1 MHLALWL
8 MPAVEEI
15 YKTPMKKL
23 PIHQTISN
31 QIRSEIQKG
40 KYPIGSK
47 LPTEEELCIQFKI
60 SRPTLRQALSTLS
73 SEGLI
78 NRRPRT
84 GSKVIATQPPI
95 IMSQSVNAVN
105 ELLDYPGE
113 MTRKIIETSI
123 IKADPKL
130 AQEIQ
135 CEIGKEWFRII
146 SLRFQNNS
154 AIPLCL
160 TTYYILPKYAGVVK
174 HPKHLSIPISEQIV
188 DMYEEVIEKA
198 KVEVYAEKIPNQYAK
213 ELMVEENTSALV
225 VARSYTG
232 HDHEIFQITISSHP
246 EDRYRYSFELK
257 REIRSVRPSIK
268 K

>member
-1 MHLALWL
+1 
-8 MPAVEEI
+8 
-15 YKTPMKKL
+15 MKKL

-40 KYPIGSK
+40 KFPIGSK
-47 LPTEEELCIQFKI
+47 LPTEEELCIKFNI

-78 NRRPRT
+78 KRRPRT
-84 GSKVIATQPPI
+84 GSQVIATQPPI
-95 IMSQSVNAVN
+95 ILSQSVNTVN

-113 MTRKIIETSI
+113 MTRKILENTL
-123 IKADPKL
+123 IKAD
-130 AQEIQ
+130 AQIAKEIH
-135 CEIGKEWFRII
+135 CDIGKQWFRII

-154 AIPLCL
+154 SIPLCI

-174 HPKHLSIPISEQIV
+174 HPQHLSIPISEQIV

-198 KVEVYAEKIPNQYAK
+198 RVEVYAEKIHGKYAK
-213 ELMVEENTSALV
+213 DLMVKEGASALV
-225 VARSYTG
+225 VARTYTG
-232 HDHEIFQITISSHP
+232 HDHEIFQVTISSHP

-257 REIRSVRPSIK
+257 REIRSVRPSLK